1 MKRVFLILTVII
13 LSISFYP
20 VKALEKASD
29 ILKKNVVTTGD
40 GLYVDLTENERYI
53 YKGGNPNNFIKFN
66 DELWRIISVE
76 KDGSLKIIRANVLD
90 EKLPF
95 NESSLDNGSYCS
107 KLRDDGYGCNVWA
120 KMDYFKDGHK
130 MDYNQNKYVDYEG
143 SVNMDSDLNT
153 YLNNDYYSNLNQT
166 SKNMIINYDF
176 GIGSYDDDYNDEYWS
191 NLYSY
196 HYNLEYSREMLEK
209 YNKDSNCKEW
219 MSIGGIW
226 NYHSC
231 KMAAEEY
238 TKRAEEY
245 KAKIKD
251 IDKDNIILDTMNKY
265 KASENEYVWNG
276 KIALANVSDV
286 ILANTNENS
295 CRNIRDYRDYNYYSI
310 GVDGTIK
317 NECDGGISSPFKEDC
332 FNKCADTNW
341 LMPSKKYKFTDYNY
355 LLLNSPGN
363 NGGYTGD
370 IYAAAYQGLAFQN
383 VKDNYDA
390 DYNHTYYIRPVLYLN
405 SNITIES
412 GNGSENDPYVILY
425 NESLADDN
433 QNEDNSSLIV
443 NVPSTSMFISIFVI
457 GGFILIIIIC
467 LCIYLK
473 VFKKKDIK

>member
-1 MKRVFLILTVII
+1 MKRVFLTLTIFL

-40 GLYVDLTENERYI
+40 GLYVDPTENERYI

-76 KDGSLKIIRANVLD
+76 KDGSLKIIRANALD

-95 NESSLDNGSYCS
+95 NESSLDKGSYCS
-107 KLRDDGYGCNVWA
+107 KLRDDGFGCNVWA
-120 KMDYFKDGHK
+120 KIDYFKDGYK
-130 MDYNQNKYVDYEG
+130 MDYNQNKNVPYEG

-153 YLNNDYYSNLNQT
+153 YLNNDYYSSLNQI
-166 SKNMIINYDF
+166 SKNMIVNYDF
-176 GIGSYDDDYNDEYWS
+176 GIGSYDDDYNDEYWNNVYDYNR
-191 NLYSY
+191 NL
-196 HYNLEYSREMLEK
+196 NLSKEMLEK
-209 YNKDSNCKEW
+209 YNKD
-219 MSIGGIW
+219 
-226 NYHSC
+226 YSC
-231 KMAAEEY
+231 VNWDRKPCNVAAEEY
-238 TKRAEEY
+238 MKNAEEY

-310 GVDGTIK
+310 EADGTTK
-317 NECDGGISSPFKEDC
+317 NECTGGISSSFKEDC

-355 LLLNSPGN
+355 LFLNSPGN
-363 NGGYTGD
+363 FTWNGGY
-370 IYAAAYQGLAFQN
+370 IYAAAYQGLAYQN

-412 GNGSENDPYVILY
+412 GNGSENTPYVILY

-433 QNEDNSSLIV
+433 QNVDNSSLMV